1 MALGCPPSPPARPPL
16 APPLLPISSN
26 PIALLSPK
34 LSLWRDPSFPSTYPT
49 RIRTPCPVQFHRCN
63 IGMMS
68 EVTGDRSR
76 AGLLLATMLSLAGET
91 RRAAPD
97 APPPTHTHFVFPEP
111 PIASSAPRVPPPTPS
126 VSAACIRARG
136 GGWVRVLD
144 ERARKDP
151 QHFFHRI
158 LANPSSNQ
166 STTTAGCALI
176 LIAPFGLS

>member
-26 PIALLSPK
+26 PIALISPK
-34 LSLWRDPSFPSTYPT
+34 LSLWRDPSFNQPTPT
-49 RIRTPCPVQFHRCN
+49 RIRTPCPMQFHRCN

-97 APPPTHTHFVFPEP
+97 APPGSP
-111 PIASSAPRVPPPTPS
+111 PQTLCSLSPLCVHGPASRFPPPTPP
-126 VSAACIRARG
+126 VSAACMRARACVH
-136 GGWVRVLD
+136 VRGCGVRETQLAANV
-144 ERARKDP
+144 ERVRNNA
-151 QHFFHRI
+151 QHF
-158 LANPSSNQ
+158 
-166 STTTAGCALI
+166 STAPTTGV
-176 LIAPFGLS
+176 AP